1 MNFLEIE
8 DRRARMWSLRSNADN
23 DKIIY
28 NKYHQNAVSFEYGD
42 IFPICRLFQPMH
54 DSSLHDMTALLF

>member
-8 DRRARMWSLRSNADN
+8 DRRARKWSLRSNAGK

-28 NKYHQNAVSFEYGD
+28 NQYHQNAVSSEYGD
-42 IFPICRLFQPMH
+42 IFPFDVSFRPY
-54 DSSLHDMTALLF
+54 MTATCMI